1 MIAFVVEHDVS
12 VTEKGKQIVKD
23 LLVGIHRVEA
33 IKPFP
38 AVSGPEASPVFIYA
52 GSAESAPPP
61 MVNL

>member
-33 IKPFP
+33 VKPCS
-38 AVSGPEASPVFIYA
+38 AVSGPEDPPGFIYA

-61 MVNL
+61 MANL